1 MNDDR
6 ERVDDPKRCTDDDD
20 ARETLDA
27 GRANLSEWKMKDE
40 GWRCMLK
47 KKTQK

>member
-27 GRANLSEWKMKDE
+27 GRANLSEWKMKTKD
-40 GWRCMLK
+40 GDVC
-47 KKTQK
+47 